1 MLREW
6 TGSKLIFGITILILM
21 LSAGACSSQAAPT
34 PQPSQPSMDPGE
46 VQALVEAAVE
56 AAVSKSAARSSDE
69 ISQQELREMMAEVLA
84 EASPVPSKADLAD
97 LVAKSIKK
105 ELAARPAPISQADLA
120 DLVAK
125 SIKKEL
131 AARSAPISQADVERI
146 IQTEMVGLQVAVKVT
161 PKPTAEV
168 RKPTI
173 VFSDLT
179 WDSVRLQNRI
189 AMFIVEQGYGYP
201 VDAISGKTQVLW
213 HNLLDGDSLVTMEV
227 WLPNQQEDWD
237 AAIIDGAIIPL
248 GKSLDEN
255 WQGWVIPTYMTK
267 NNIELQHVTDI
278 NDEDYI
284 DLFVAPG
291 KISERPKK
299 AVLVTC
305 PVDTECH
312 DINLAKLK
320 AYKLEDNVEMI
331 VPASLADLQDSLDRA
346 YLDERPWL
354 GYMWGPTRLSEEL
367 DLTILGEPDYNEEC
381 WATTKGCAYPT
392 AQVLVAVHPSMLSV
406 APEVVEF
413 LRKWDF
419 TAKRQTGTEKW
430 MNENNATTEEAAIHF
445 LNAWSSTWTKWV
457 PKEVAQRVL
466 QAIAEE
472 IDSPVFDVVAC
483 RLTRATKLPIEFV
496 FAGSV
501 PTGFDGDNRADCSF
515 NQAVEKVTVV
525 LTGPATHSETF
536 TFPEPTTQV
545 PFPLPEDTLSVSTG
559 EILPPGTYHRKITVT
574 SVEGQTVVIS
584 DLPSVVKEV
593 TILSPQN

>member
-105 ELAARPAPISQADLA
+105 ELAARSAPISQADVA

-381 WATTKGCAYPT
+381 WATTK
-392 AQVLVAVHPSMLSV
+392 
-406 APEVVEF
+406 
-413 LRKWDF
+413 
-419 TAKRQTGTEKW
+419 
-430 MNENNATTEEAAIHF
+430 
-445 LNAWSSTWTKWV
+445 
-457 PKEVAQRVL
+457 
-466 QAIAEE
+466 
-472 IDSPVFDVVAC
+472 
-483 RLTRATKLPIEFV
+483 
-496 FAGSV
+496 
-501 PTGFDGDNRADCSF
+501 
-515 NQAVEKVTVV
+515 
-525 LTGPATHSETF
+525 
-536 TFPEPTTQV
+536 
-545 PFPLPEDTLSVSTG
+545 
-559 EILPPGTYHRKITVT
+559 
-574 SVEGQTVVIS
+574 
-584 DLPSVVKEV
+584 
-593 TILSPQN
+593 

>member
-1 MLREW
+1 MFVVNMTL
-6 TGSKLIFGITILILM
+6 LLL
-21 LSAGACSSQAAPT
+21 LSAVACSSQAVPT

-56 AAVSKSAARSSDE
+56 AAVSKSAARSGDK
-69 ISQQELREMMAEVLA
+69 ISQQEPREMMAEVLA
-84 EASPVPSKADLAD
+84 EASPVPGQADLAD

-131 AARSAPISQADVERI
+131 AARPAPISQADVERI
-146 IQTEMVGLQVAVKVT
+146 IQTELAGSQEAVEVA
-161 PKPTAEV
+161 PKPPAAV

-179 WDSVRLQNRI
+179 WDSVRLQNQI
-189 AMFIVEQGYGYP
+189 TMFIVKHGYGYP
-201 VDAISGKTQVLW
+201 VDAISGETQVLW
-213 HNLLDGDSLVTMEV
+213 DSLLDGDSLVTMEV

-237 AAIIDGAIIPL
+237 AAIIDGAVISL

-267 NNIELQHVTDI
+267 NSGLGLQDVTDI
-278 NDEDYI
+278 IHEDYI
-284 DLFVAPG
+284 ELFVAPD
-291 KISERPKK
+291 KIFEIPKK

-320 AYKLEDNVEMI
+320 AYKMANDVEII
-331 VPASLADLQDSLDRA
+331 VPASLAALQDSLERA
-346 YLDERPWL
+346 YQDERPWL

-367 DLTILGEPDYNEEC
+367 DLTILREPDYNEEC

-392 AQVLVAVHPSMLSV
+392 AQVFVAVHPSMLSV

-430 MNENNATTEEAAIHF
+430 MNENNATVEEAAIHF
-445 LNAWSSTWTKWV
+445 LNTWPGIWTAWV
-457 PKEVAQRVL
+457 PEEVAQRVL
-466 QAIAEE
+466 RTIAEE
-472 IDSPVFDVVAC
+472 IDSPVFDVAAC
-483 RLTRATKLPIEFV
+483 RLTRAAQLPIEFV
-496 FAGSV
+496 HTGSV
-501 PTGFDGDNRADCSF
+501 PTGFDGINKADCSF
-515 NQAVEKVTVV
+515 TQALESVTVV
-525 LTGPATHSETF
+525 LTGPATHSEIF

-545 PFPLPEDTLSVSTG
+545 SFPLPEDTLSVSTL
-559 EILPPGTYHRKITVT
+559 EIVPPGKYRREITVT

-584 DLPSVVKEV
+584 ELPSVLKDV
-593 TILSPQN
+593 TILEPTN

>member
-1 MLREW
+1 MEEIRNLR
-6 TGSKLIFGITILILM
+6 GSRLLLVVSMTILLL

-34 PQPSQPSMDPGE
+34 AQPSQASLDPEE

-56 AAVSKSAARSSDE
+56 AAVSKSAAGSGEE
-69 ISQQELREMMAEVLA
+69 ISRQELR
-84 EASPVPSKADLAD
+84 D
-97 LVAKSIKK
+97 LVAEAIAETTPVTSQGDFAELVSEAIKE
-105 ELAARPAPISQADLA
+105 ELAARPAPIS
-120 DLVAK
+120 K
-125 SIKKEL
+125 
-131 AARSAPISQADVERI
+131 ADVERI
-146 IQTEMVGLQVAVKVT
+146 IQAELAGSQEAVEVT
-161 PKPTAEV
+161 PKPPAEV
-168 RKPTI
+168 GKPTI

-189 AMFIVEQGYGYP
+189 TMFIVEHGYGYP
-201 VDAISGKTQVLW
+201 VDAISGETQVLW
-213 HNLLDGDSLVTMEV
+213 DSLLDGDSLVTMEV
-227 WLPNQQEDWD
+227 WLPNQQEEWD
-237 AAIIDGAIIPL
+237 AAIIDGAVIPL

-267 NNIELQHVTDI
+267 YNSGLQDVGDI
-278 NDEDYI
+278 NNEDYI
-284 DLFVAPG
+284 ELFVAPD
-291 KISERPKK
+291 KIFEIRKK
-299 AVLVTC
+299 AVFVTC

-320 AYKLEDNVEMI
+320 AYKLEDDVEII
-331 VPASLADLQDSLDRA
+331 VPASLAALQDNLERA

-367 DLTILGEPDYNEEC
+367 DLTILREPDYNEEC
-381 WATTKGCAYPT
+381 WATTKDCAYPT

-419 TAKRQTGTEKW
+419 TARRQTGTEKW
-430 MNENNATTEEAAIHF
+430 MSENNATVEEAAIHF
-445 LNAWSSTWTKWV
+445 LNTWPGVWTAWV
-457 PKEVAQRVL
+457 PEDVAQRVL
-466 QAIAEE
+466 KTIAKE
-472 IDSPVFDVVAC
+472 IDSPVFDVAAC

-496 FAGSV
+496 FAGTV

-525 LTGPATHSETF
+525 LTGPATHSQTF

-545 PFPLPEDTLSVSTG
+545 SFPLPENTLSVSTL
-559 EILPPGTYHRKITVT
+559 EIVPPGKYQRKITVT

-584 DLPSVVKEV
+584 DLPNVLKNV
-593 TILSPQN
+593 TILGP